1 MVRTFLR
8 NMQNG
13 YIPRYRNICR
23 FDRGEIFLWYIIP
36 IIHICND
43 LNYNFTI
50 SFSYFVGSI
59 LRCIRYFA
67 PTPFAF
73 NILLGTPFFI
83 SALTTASARFWDSS
97 ILYCD
102 DPFASVH
109 PVMRYFCLCLS
120 A

>member
-1 MVRTFLR
+1 MARTFLW

-23 FDRGEIFLWYIIP
+23 FDRGKFLWYIIP

-73 NILLGTPFFI
+73 NILLGTPCFI
-83 SALTTASARFWDSS
+83 SALTTASARFWDRS